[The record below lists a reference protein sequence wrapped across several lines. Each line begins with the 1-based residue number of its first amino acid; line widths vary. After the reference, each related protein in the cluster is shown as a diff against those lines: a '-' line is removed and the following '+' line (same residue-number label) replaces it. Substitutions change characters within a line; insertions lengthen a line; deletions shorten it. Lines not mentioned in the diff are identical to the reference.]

1 MTEAH
6 FEGEYVTREE
16 LLKALA
22 EETHISCL
30 ISNAAANSVRLIEAA
45 EMFSMLEEHAS
56 EVKPETYAAVA
67 DAIDSYAGLVMAISD
82 RVREVAGLPKKNDV
96 VSL

>member
-45 EMFSMLEEHAS
+45 EMFSTLEEHAV
-56 EVKPETYAAVA
+56 EVKSETYAAVA
-67 DAIDSYAGLVMAISD
+67 DAIDSYAGLVLAISD
-82 RVREVAGLPKKNDV
+82 RVREVAGLPKKNEAV
-96 VSL
+96 TL

>member
-30 ISNAAANSVRLIEAA
+30 ISNAVANSVRLIEAA

-56 EVKPETYAAVA
+56 EVKPEIYDAVA